1 MSVAFFAEIWGN
13 SSGFGEI
20 RMIRKGR
27 DGRPEIRQSWHELND
42 TGLGLLAASETAGRH
57 SAEHW
62 DVYYGVVPRTG
73 RGGTAA
79 HCPGKVGVLWA
90 DVDAK
95 NFSSKEEAFR
105 VISGARVSPSVIVD
119 SGNGYHL
126 YWLLREEIESP
137 TATMIMKGIAKAIGG
152 DAVADIP
159 RVLRVPGTSNWK
171 RDPLPVR
178 LLMLDSRARRSI
190 DDFAPEIRAAE
201 AAVRQPTRLYTGEP
215 MPLEKLPGWL
225 TEIIINPAP
234 RGARSETAFKACLWL
249 ARYGW
254 SDGQIEQL
262 FLQYPTGV
270 GEKYAERRDGS
281 RWLATTLRAARSV
294 R

>member
-1 MSVAFFAEIWGN
+1 MSVAFFAEIWGDQP
-13 SSGFGEI
+13 GFGEI

-42 TGLGLLAASETAGRH
+42 TGLGLLAASEVAGRH

-79 HCPGKVGVLWA
+79 YCPTEVGVLWA

-95 NFSSKEEAFR
+95 HFASKEEAFR
-105 VISGARVSPSVIVD
+105 SISGYRVQPSAIVD

-126 YWLLREEIESP
+126 YWLLREYIPAP
-137 TATMIMKGIAKAIGG
+137 TATTIMKGIAKAVGG

-171 RDPLPVR
+171 REPIPVR
-178 LLMLDSRARRSI
+178 LLMLDSRSRHSLRSF
-190 DDFAPEIRAAE
+190 DPEIKAAE
-201 AAVRQPTRLYTGEP
+201 AAARKPVRVYTGAAV
-215 MPLEKLPGWL
+215 PLEKLPTWL
-225 TEIIINPAP
+225 VEIIVNPAP
-234 RGARSETAFKACLWL
+234 AGARSETAFKACLWL
-249 ARYGW
+249 SRYGW
-254 SDGQIEQL
+254 SDDQIEQV
-262 FLQYPTGV
+262 FAANPTGI

-281 RWLATTLRAARSV
+281 RWLATTIRAARSV